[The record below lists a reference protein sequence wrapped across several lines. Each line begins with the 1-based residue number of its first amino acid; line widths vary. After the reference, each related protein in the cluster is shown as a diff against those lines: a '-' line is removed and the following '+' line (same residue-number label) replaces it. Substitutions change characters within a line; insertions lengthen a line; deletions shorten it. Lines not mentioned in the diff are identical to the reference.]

1 MKQTLIIIGVLIVFA
16 LIVGWKMFKESNQY
30 KATAAPVDF
39 HSLSA
44 MTLDGEDYSFEKLRG
59 KKVLIVNTA
68 SECGFTPQYSEL
80 QKLHEQFGGE
90 EFVILGFPCNDF
102 GKQERGDSDEIG
114 AFCQKNYG
122 VSFQMM
128 EKVSIKGDTHPVYKW
143 LTEAAQNG
151 VSDHT
156 IRWNFHKFTVSENG
170 ELVGSYRSAISPLD
184 NSITTFVNTENK

>member
-1 MKQTLIIIGVLIVFA
+1 MKQTLIIISLLIVIA

-30 KATAAPVDF
+30 KATAALVDF
-39 HSLSA
+39 YSLSA
-44 MTLDGEDYSFEKLRG
+44 MTLEGEDYNFEKLRG

-80 QKLHEQFGGE
+80 QKLHEEYGSE
-90 EFVILGFPCNDF
+90 AFVILGFPCNDF

-122 VSFQMM
+122 ISFQMM
-128 EKVSIKGDTHPVYKW
+128 EKVKIKGDTHPVYKW

-151 VSDHT
+151 VSDHN
-156 IRWNFHKFTVSENG
+156 IRWNFQKFTVSENG
-170 ELVGSYRSAISPLD
+170 ELVGSYRSAVSPLD
-184 NSITTFVNTENK
+184 NSITTFVKTENK

>member
-1 MKQTLIIIGVLIVFA
+1 MKQTLIIIGILIVFA

-30 KATAAPVDF
+30 KATVAPVDF
-39 HSLSA
+39 YSLSA
-44 MTLDGEDYSFEKLRG
+44 MTLDGKPYSFDQLKG

-80 QKLHEQFGGE
+80 QKLHEKYGGD

-102 GKQERGDSDEIG
+102 GKQEKGDSDEIG

-143 LTEAAQNG
+143 LTETAQNG
-151 VSDHT
+151 VNDHN

-170 ELVGSYRSAISPLD
+170 ELVGSYRSAVSPLD
-184 NSITTFVNTENK
+184 YSITTFVKTENK